1 MKMTS
6 SYLVKIFFLFW
17 IGFIVVSCHEN
28 GNSIIEKTQF
38 EIEAAKI
45 NFGKKLFF
53 ERQLSN
59 DNSISCSD
67 CHRPNYAF
75 ADTVAFS
82 RGVSGHHSRRNSS
95 TLLNIGNSPVFMFD
109 GHIKTLEMQAI
120 VPIQDSNEM
129 GSRMSRLIQRLGSIK
144 EYQQISKT
152 IYKRKFDAFVL
163 TRALAS
169 YQKSLV
175 SEGSRFDAF
184 YNGDSTALSY
194 EEADGWRL
202 FSEILNCTS
211 CHPAPNFTTYKT
223 ENNGIYKDGDSD
235 MGRFTINNDSSE
247 IGFFKVP
254 TLRNIALTSP
264 YMHNGSITNLSGILE
279 HYLEIDHVHPNTSKL
294 LKKKSL
300 SEQEKENITIF
311 LEALTDTLFVY

>member
-6 SYLVKIFFLFW
+6 SYLAKILFLFW
-17 IGFIVVSCHEN
+17 LGFIVVSCHEN
-28 GNSIIEKTQF
+28 GNSIVEKTQF
-38 EIEAAKI
+38 EIEEAKI

-53 ERQLSN
+53 DRQLSN

-82 RGVSGHHSRRNSS
+82 RGVSGHHSIRNSS
-95 TLLNIGNSPVFMFD
+95 TLLNIGDSPVFMFD

-175 SEGSRFDAF
+175 SKGSRFDAF
-184 YNGDSTALSY
+184 FNGDSTALSY

-223 ENNGIYKDGDSD
+223 ENNGVYKDGDSD
-235 MGRFTINNDSSE
+235 MGRFKINNDSSE

-279 HYLEIDHVHPNTSKL
+279 HYLEIDHVHPNTSML

>member
-175 SEGSRFDAF
+175 SKGSRFDAF